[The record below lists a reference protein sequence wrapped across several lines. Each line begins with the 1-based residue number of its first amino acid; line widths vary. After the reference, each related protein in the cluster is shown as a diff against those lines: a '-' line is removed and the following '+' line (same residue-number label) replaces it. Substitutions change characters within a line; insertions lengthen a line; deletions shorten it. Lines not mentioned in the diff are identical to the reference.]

1 MNIKWHSHSFVRMRS
16 LTNIASSQRIPIQ
29 SSLETESNGR
39 RISRDNN
46 MTSSLQVQGAT
57 RVELCYI
64 SINMHFKIGTS
75 SVKDTIKTSQIPL
88 VLH

>member
-1 MNIKWHSHSFVRMRS
+1 MPQG
-16 LTNIASSQRIPIQ
+16 QRIPIQ

-75 SVKDTIKTSQIPL
+75 SVKDTIKTSQIPM
-88 VLH
+88 VLHWVNRACTCATQIGKEKI